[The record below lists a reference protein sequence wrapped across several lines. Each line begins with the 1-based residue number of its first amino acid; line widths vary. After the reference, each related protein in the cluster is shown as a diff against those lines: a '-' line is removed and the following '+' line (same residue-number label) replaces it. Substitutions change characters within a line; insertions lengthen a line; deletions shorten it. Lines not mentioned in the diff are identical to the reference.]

1 MLLLNDY
8 FIFFIIKFK
17 LILLLKNAVEYNTQ
31 NINQLVTFHLL
42 IVDYL
47 FIHNTVLEHPT
58 ITNNMPKKQI
68 KLGV

>member
-8 FIFFIIKFK
+8 FIIKYKF
-17 LILLLKNAVEYNTQ
+17 ILLLETIIEYDRQ
-31 NINQLVTFHLL
+31 NINQLLNFHLL
-42 IVDYL
+42 FVDYL